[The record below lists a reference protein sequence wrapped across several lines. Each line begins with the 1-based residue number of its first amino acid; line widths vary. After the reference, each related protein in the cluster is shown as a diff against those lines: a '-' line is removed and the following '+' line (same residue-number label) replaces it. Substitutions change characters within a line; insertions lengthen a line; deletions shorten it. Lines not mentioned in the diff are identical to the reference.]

1 MAFIFAMLFVG
12 ICFVAFVGAAKIIEF
27 FFGEEKANSNEFVN
41 LLRFI
46 SIIVLA
52 WFLLGWGFD
61 ILENAGVVF

>member
-27 FFGEEKANSNEFVN
+27 FFGEGKNDSNEFVN
-41 LLRFI
+41 LLRLI
-46 SIIVLA
+46 SVIVLA

-61 ILENAGVVF
+61 ILENYGVVF